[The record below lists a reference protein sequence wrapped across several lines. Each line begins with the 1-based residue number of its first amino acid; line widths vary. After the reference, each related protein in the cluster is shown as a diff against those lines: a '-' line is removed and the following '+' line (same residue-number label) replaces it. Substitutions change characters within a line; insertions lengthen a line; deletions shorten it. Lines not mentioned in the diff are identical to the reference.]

1 MEAETLV
8 VIEVVVGAA
17 SSLKGIKMDAETWVF
32 IGVVVGAASSIG
44 TTAWIARNASK
55 AKTREFQRDNLMQ
68 IQDRLSQHVA
78 WTIKH
83 HKKSRLDKLLTDE
96 SIEDFI
102 ISSNS
107 IMILMERIADESL
120 RVSVFRLTDTLHSCL
135 QASSTNDTTKDEQE
149 RLKIIML
156 AAAKVWEEIGVAI
169 RSHY

>member
-1 MEAETLV
+1 MEA
-8 VIEVVVGAA
+8 
-17 SSLKGIKMDAETWVF
+17 GIWGF
-32 IGVVVGAASSIG
+32 IGVLVGAASSIG
-44 TTAWIARNASK
+44 TAAWIDRNASK

-83 HKKSRLDKLLTDE
+83 HQQSRLDKLVTDE

-107 IMILMERIADESL
+107 IIILMERIADKSL
-120 RVSVFRLTDTLHSCL
+120 RLSVFRLTDTLHSCL

-149 RLKIIML
+149 RVEIIMV

-169 RSHY
+169 RSNY